1 MLQYQNPETEMVD
14 LEMWF
19 VVVLLSFVM
28 HVVERIEVVVVEM
41 DDLVLVVENLF
52 EWTASDDW
60 CHLLK
65 TNWY

>member
-28 HVVERIEVVVVEM
+28 HAVERIEVVVVEM
-41 DDLVLVVENLF
+41 DDLVSAVEDLF
-52 EWTASDDW
+52 EWTAIDDW
-60 CHLLK
+60 YH
-65 TNWY
+65 

>member
-1 MLQYQNPETEMVD
+1 MLQYQNPEMETVD

-52 EWTASDDW
+52 EWTTSDDW
-60 CHLLK
+60 YHLLE

>member
-14 LEMWF
+14 SEMWF

-41 DDLVLVVENLF
+41 DDLVLVAENLF

-60 CHLLK
+60 YHLLE